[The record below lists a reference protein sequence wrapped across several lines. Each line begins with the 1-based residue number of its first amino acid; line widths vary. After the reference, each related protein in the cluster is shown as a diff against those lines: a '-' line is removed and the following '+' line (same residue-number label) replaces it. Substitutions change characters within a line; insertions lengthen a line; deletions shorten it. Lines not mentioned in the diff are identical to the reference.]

1 MPENVPALVNDIA
14 QSASATAR
22 HSYTTVFKG
31 FSAYMSLTAANAITV
46 RNPNIDIANKI
57 VCWLQVDRHPRE
69 MRAAKAATAASLV
82 KRRRI
87 RP

>member
-46 RNPNIDIANKI
+46 RNPNIDY
-57 VCWLQVDRHPRE
+57 CE
-69 MRAAKAATAASLV
+69 
-82 KRRRI
+82 
-87 RP
+87 